1 MSIFRAI
8 NPFIVLSFSL
18 LVATGCNAFEFMY
31 SEDSDE
37 PDVLLDDARIALQNG
52 DAEKAIG
59 LLEKALEKAPENS
72 EIKIQLSSALFQ
84 ANDIDLLVMKDL
96 AEFISETPASKR
108 KIVQFTAATNMPAC
122 NFRDDISTTTTLDF
136 SQDPAY
142 QLLLG
147 NVDVLQRALDLL
159 YDTLGSEDAA
169 ALSENILSNAHLM
182 RAISNMAVSII
193 EIKLQADAAQASLHR
208 LPNGSIGYC
217 AENDAALAQLESFI
231 VCEKLPAIDMA
242 VSDLVSRQALF
253 SSSDSELADAV
264 ASAREEITRAITV
277 SCQPA
282 N

>member
-1 MSIFRAI
+1 MSFFRTI
-8 NPFIVLSFSL
+8 NPFIVLSLSL
-18 LVATGCNAFEFMY
+18 LIATGCNAFEFMY

-52 DAEKAIG
+52 DTEKAIE

-108 KIVQFTAATNMPAC
+108 KIMQFTAVTNMPAC
-122 NFRDDISTTTTLDF
+122 NFRDDVSTTTTIDF
-136 SQDPAY
+136 SEDASY
-142 QLLLG
+142 QLLLE

-159 YDTLGSEDAA
+159 YDTLDSEEAA
-169 ALSENILSNAHLM
+169 ALTENVRSNAHLM
-182 RAISNMAVSII
+182 RAISNLAVSII

-208 LPNGSIGYC
+208 LSNGSIGYC
-217 AENDAALAQLESFI
+217 AEDESALTELESFI
-231 VCEKLPAIDMA
+231 VCEKLPAIDQA
-242 VSDLVSRQALF
+242 VNDLVSRQALF

-277 SCQPA
+277 SCQSA